1 MQMKKVFIMGAV
13 LIFCVTVAW
22 ADPVD
27 QELPKTAT
35 QQVKNS
41 TRQMIKQG
49 FNPENVIDMTR
60 QMLAN
65 NFGQQHVLQAHAIL
79 MNAHKQGLPTEPIM
93 SKAHEGLAKQA
104 HAKAVVQAMEQVQSR
119 NAFATK
125 QAKVITNDS
134 AKVNQMA
141 AILAGSMAA
150 GITHQDIGRM
160 MQALQARTR
169 NMTRTYAEDLAMQT
183 FMTARMMARLGMK
196 SESVGD
202 AVCQALQQGHNA
214 QEMHNMRNT
223 IMANSRHSFSESFS
237 ESHSIKAGQHGG
249 QGGVGGHGGD
259 SGGHGGGSGGH
270 GGGSGGG
277 MGGGSGD
284 GGGGM
289 GGGHM

>member
-1 MQMKKVFIMGAV
+1 MKKVFIMGAV

-183 FMTARMMARLGMK
+183 FMTTQMMAQICNILGLEVMGSSSWGDVDDDASSYSQNNLSCK
-196 SESVGD
+196 FSVNV
-202 AVCQALQQGHNA
+202 ARWTQFLLV
-214 QEMHNMRNT
+214 
-223 IMANSRHSFSESFS
+223 
-237 ESHSIKAGQHGG
+237 IK
-249 QGGVGGHGGD
+249 VNF
-259 SGGHGGGSGGH
+259 
-270 GGGSGGG
+270 
-277 MGGGSGD
+277 
-284 GGGGM
+284 
-289 GGGHM
+289 